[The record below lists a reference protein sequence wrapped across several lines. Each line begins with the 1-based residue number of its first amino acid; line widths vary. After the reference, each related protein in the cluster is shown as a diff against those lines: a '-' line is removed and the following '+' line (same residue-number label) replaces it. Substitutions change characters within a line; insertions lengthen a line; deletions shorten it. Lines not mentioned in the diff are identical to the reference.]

1 MGGKHVLSFVRS
13 CSSLY
18 CCFCSLN
25 SSLASILFLMLSACL
40 AALFSWL
47 PRALFLTFDE
57 RLL

>member
-1 MGGKHVLSFVRS
+1 
-13 CSSLY
+13 
-18 CCFCSLN
+18 
-25 SSLASILFLMLSACL
+25 LASILFLMLSACL